1 MKKYYSLI
9 CALLLAQGAMAID
22 YDQLKKSSKIN
33 AASKIELSKLQTQ
46 EEKTVVQSKATGSRL
61 KALQKQMDNPCL
73 RRNHRHFR
81 GQSFRHRHY
90 PPLPTGEI
98 SRA

>member
-33 AASKIELSKLQTQ
+33 AASKIELSKPVSYTHLT
-46 EEKTVVQSKATGSRL
+46 
-61 KALQKQMDNPCL
+61 
-73 RRNHRHFR
+73 
-81 GQSFRHRHY
+81 
-90 PPLPTGEI
+90 LPTI
-98 SRA
+98 LLV